1 MKKGMKITAA
11 ILVIALVAAL
21 ICTGLELKSTREE
34 LLKAEAQIT
43 ILEIDNAL
51 KTADNIRLD
60 AELAK
65 EKAEQPEVQQ

>member
-1 MKKGMKITAA
+1 MKKGLKITAA
-11 ILVIALVAAL
+11 IMVIALVAAL
-21 ICTGLELKSTREE
+21 ICTGLELKSTREK

-65 EKAEQPEVQQ
+65 EKAERQEVQQ

>member
-1 MKKGMKITAA
+1 MKKGLKITAA

-21 ICTGLELKSTREE
+21 ICTGLELKHAQDE
-34 LLKAEAQIT
+34 LLKAKAQIT
-43 ILEIDNAL
+43 VLEIDNAL

-65 EKAEQPEVQQ
+65 EKAERPEVQQ

>member
-21 ICTGLELKSTREE
+21 ICTGLELKSARED
-34 LLKAEAQIT
+34 LLKAKAQIT
-43 ILEIDNAL
+43 ILEMDNVL

-60 AELAK
+60 CELAM
-65 EKAEQPEVQQ
+65 EKATDTER